1 MQQPRSPHRL
11 RRQLACAVSVARQR
25 KAPTRSKPVTH
36 AKAVAQA
43 KAMTRAKTP
52 RTRSSGMPF
61 TRTIGTPP
69 PVYIRGGMA
78 NLPVQ
83 PRKLGMPPKRRYNVA
98 LSVPGAEL
106 HLPAMP
112 VLHFSWRVVSGVM
125 AALLLA
131 LAVYLWSSPKYR
143 IDMVQVVGLQ
153 RLTANDVNTVVG
165 LVGQSIF
172 SANPQKIRQDLQQ
185 AFPDIKDVS
194 VKVSLPAKVVVKA
207 KERIPVIAW
216 NQGDSEK
223 WIDMEGMAF
232 PPRGN
237 VGKLIVVDAKD
248 NPPAIG
254 KTSPM
259 DLRFISPEMVGIIG
273 RMALKAPKETPLLY
287 DSEHGFGWLDP
298 FNCQVYFG
306 MDMRDMDEK
315 LLVYQALAAKLQM
328 DDIQPA
334 LISVEFIHAPYY
346 RLER

>member
-1 MQQPRSPHRL
+1 MRRELRS
-11 RRQLACAVSVARQR
+11 RRSGFLSLGTRQK
-25 KAPTRSKPVTH
+25 KAPARSKTGTH
-36 AKAVAQA
+36 
-43 KAMTRAKTP
+43 TRAVP
-52 RTRSSGMPF
+52 RAKSPRARSSRAPF

-83 PRKLGMPPKRRYNVA
+83 PRRLGVPPKRRYNVA

-112 VLHFSWRVVSGVM
+112 VLRLSWRVVSGVI

-131 LAVYLWSSPKYR
+131 VAVYLWTSPTYR

-172 SANPQKIRQDLQQ
+172 SASPQKIRQDLQQ
-185 AFPDIKDVS
+185 AFPELKDVS
-194 VKVSLPAKVVVKA
+194 VKVGLPAKVEVKA
-207 KERIPVIAW
+207 RERIPVIAW

-232 PPRGN
+232 PPRGD
-237 VGKLIVVDAKD
+237 VGKLVVVDAKD
-248 NPPAIG
+248 NPPGIG
-254 KTSPM
+254 KISPM
-259 DLRFISPEMVGIIG
+259 DLRFISPEMVGVIG
-273 RMALKAPKETPLLY
+273 RMALKAPKDTPLLY
-287 DSEHGFGWLDP
+287 DSEHGLGWLDP

-306 MDMRDMDEK
+306 LDMRDMDEK
-315 LLVYQALAAKLQM
+315 LQVYQALAAKLSN
-328 DDIQPA
+328 DAIQPA
-334 LISVEFIHAPYY
+334 LISVEFLHAPYY